1 MENEKWITENEERDS
16 NREKLSVIHYLVSV
30 EIVCSACGTRAK
42 REDAK
47 FCRVCG
53 KLLKEGFQPLDN
65 LRASYRL
72 QGKTFPTE
80 NRPKEETVNLFETNK
95 NAASESAKALIVY
108 SLVPYLG
115 ILFCPFA
122 LVSGGVGVFVAYQ
135 KPHLGGARAS
145 FYSIVL
151 TVVIFAVQI
160 FLWWLLYIIP
170 ELGRK
175 I

>member
-16 NREKLSVIHYLVSV
+16 NREKLSVIHYLLSV
-30 EIVCSACGTRAK
+30 EIVCSACGAQAE
-42 REDAK
+42 RENAK

-72 QGKTFPTE
+72 QGKIFPAE
-80 NRPKEETVNLFETNK
+80 NRQKEETVNLFETNK
-95 NAASESAKALIVY
+95 NSASESAKALIVY

-115 ILFCPFA
+115 ILFCPLAF
-122 LVSGGVGVFVAYQ
+122 LSGGFGAFVAYRQ
-135 KPHLGGARAS
+135 PNLGGGRTS
-145 FYSIVL
+145 FYAVFLSIV
-151 TVVIFAVQI
+151 IFFIQI
-160 FLWWLLYIIP
+160 FLWWLLYFIP